1 MAKKPTAA
9 DKLRAQLEQAQ
20 QPQPINDPTPT
31 HIDGEA
37 PAADTTGGKT
47 KKPRK
52 TMISCYIAPQSYTAL
67 IELAKYRTK
76 YKSPCGYGELV
87 DDAIKAYLDGKKQEL
102 EIWREYEAKLP
113 PIPDIPE

>member
-9 DKLRAQLEQAQ
+9 DRLKTQLEQAQ
-20 QPQPINDPTPT
+20 QPQPITDPTPT
-31 HIDGEA
+31 HIDGDA
-37 PAADTTGGKT
+37 PTADKPGKAT
-47 KKPRK
+47 RRPRK
-52 TMISCYIAPQSYTAL
+52 QLISCYIDPESYAL
-67 IELAKYRTK
+67 LNELAKYRTK

-87 DDAIKAYLDGKKQEL
+87 DEAVKAYLDGKKQEL